1 MTEVIVVVRHTWPRD
16 ADLSAVSMT
25 DFSQYVNAFTT
36 ALLSCN
42 GRDPLTSARTVAAL
56 LQTGNREVR
65 RAVEQKLA
73 VQPRWTAIN
82 DQYRAI
88 ANSAFANWH
97 AFFQYHVVCLS
108 NLVQNKHAD
117 AYEASR
123 AALGQFS
130 TIFSEAPDSA
140 RWMVA
145 IHHVVVHNM
154 VAMATEADQAQR
166 LAGNAAPGKLSA
178 AATYLQSS
186 IFSDTLRKGGGQK
199 RYAALEVANTLFRVT
214 FRLKNLR
221 LADSIMKGVS
231 HNLSPES
238 VTPFHNFPMS
248 QQVTYKFFEGRI
260 AIFNELYTV
269 ASEALLYACDHCQ
282 RDALQQKNRIL
293 QFLIPVQMLLG
304 KLPSTAIRQKH
315 NMHMYDTIIEAVR
328 AGDVQTFQQEVDANM
343 HTFCVQGTFFLLE
356 KLKLTVL
363 RRLLMRCCLLHL
375 ESCPPNA
382 PNPHHF
388 PLDNFAN
395 ALQWQ
400 GQMDADFE
408 GATLTVANLIHL
420 KYVKGYISQ
429 GHRKLVLFRK
439 ADKIMD
445 LAFPPLSSVDVSKIG
460 V

>member
-1 MTEVIVVVRHTWPRD
+1 M
-16 ADLSAVSMT
+16 ADFA
-25 DFSQYVNAFTT
+25 QYVNAFAA
-36 ALLSCN
+36 ALVGCN
-42 GRDPLTSARTVAAL
+42 GRDPFSSARTVAAL
-56 LQTGNREVR
+56 LQTGSREVR
-65 RAVEQKLA
+65 AAVEQKLTA
-73 VQPRWTAIN
+73 QPRWTPIN
-82 DQYRAI
+82 DQYRQI
-88 ANSAFANWH
+88 ANSQFANWH
-97 AFFQYHVVCLS
+97 AFFQYHALCMS
-108 NLVQNKHAD
+108 NLVQNKHSD

-130 TIFSEAPDSA
+130 TIFSDAPDNA
-140 RWMVA
+140 RWIVP

-154 VAMATEADQAQR
+154 VAMATQADQTLKQN
-166 LAGNAAPGKLSA
+166 GNAAPGKLSA

-238 VTPFHNFPMS
+238 VTPFNNFPMS

-260 AIFNELYTV
+260 AIFNELYSV
-269 ASEALLYACDHCQ
+269 AAEALTYACNHCHK
-282 RDALQQKNRIL
+282 DALQQKTRIL

-304 KLPSTAIRQKH
+304 KLPSAAMRQKH
-315 NMHMYDTIIEAVR
+315 NMHMYDTIIQAVR
-328 AGDVQTFQQEVDANM
+328 AGDVRTFQQEMDSNM

-363 RRLLMRCCLLHL
+363 RRLLMRCCILHL
-375 ESCPPNA
+375 ESCPQGT

-388 PLDNFAN
+388 PLDNFAH

-408 GATLTVANLIHL
+408 GSTLTVANLIHL

-429 GHRKLVLFRK
+429 AHRKLVLYRK
-439 ADKIMD
+439 ADKIIEM
-445 LAFPPLSSVDVSKIG
+445 AFPPLDTVDISKIG